1 MIFLD
6 DKTRQE
12 LQKRFSTL
20 KDPVKLVYFTQ
31 ELECQFCRETRQLLT
46 EVAELS
52 DKIKL
57 EVYNFIT
64 DKQKSEEF
72 AVDKIPATVVMGETK
87 DYGIRYYGIPS
98 GYDFASL
105 LGDIDMV
112 SRGEHGLSP
121 KTLDKLKT
129 LQAAVHI

>member
-12 LQKRFSTL
+12 LQKRLSTL
-20 KDPVKLVYFTQ
+20 KDSVKLVYFTQ
-31 ELECQFCRETRQLLT
+31 EFECQFCRETRQLLT

-52 DKIKL
+52 DKIKV
-57 EVYNFIT
+57 EVYNFIA
-64 DKQKSEEF
+64 DKQKAEEF
-72 AVDKIPATVVMGETK
+72 SVDKIPGTVVMGETK

-98 GYDFASL
+98 GYEFASL

-112 SRGEHGLSP
+112 SKGEHG
-121 KTLDKLKT
+121 
-129 LQAAVHI
+129 